1 MLQIRRIG
9 WLFSII
15 ALPTGTPSLASAT
28 PTPAQIDFNRD
39 VRPILSQHC
48 FACHGPDARTRMAAL
63 RLDTRQG
70 ATRTL
75 PSGRRAIVPGHPDR
89 SELI

>member
-1 MLQIRRIG
+1 MSRTIASGLLIG
-9 WLFSII
+9 VLLRQPAF
-15 ALPTGTPSLASAT
+15 
-28 PTPAQIDFNRD
+28 AQIDFDRD